1 MYREIEKAYDKF
13 CERQIECETC
23 PYRAGDATG
32 CLIMFAYKKGY
43 ADAKREQDTR
53 TDIQR
58 FRVSGHP

>member
-1 MYREIEKAYDKF
+1 MYREIEKAFVKF
-13 CERQIECETC
+13 CDKQIECETC
-23 PYRAGDATG
+23 PYHTEENTS
-32 CLIMFAYKKGY
+32 CMLIYAYKKGY